1 MGTFGTM
8 ATSTADVAPPVVPP
22 AVPPPAEPHEVEDR
36 IYDSIE
42 LEEMD
47 YVEEDGM
54 YYYQC
59 PCGDMF
65 EISQEDIEKGEDV
78 ARCPS
83 CSLTLK
89 VILPAA
95 GKDAVT
101 TTPAQTTAIAAG

>member
-1 MGTFGTM
+1 MGEGVVEGD
-8 ATSTADVAPPVVPP
+8 DVVRVPVVLGRVEAVVEREKLVDELSPFP
-22 AVPPPAEPHEVEDR
+22 AVADGNRLDRDEAEPHEVEDR

-65 EISQEDIEKGEDV
+65 EISEV
-78 ARCPS
+78 CARAPPPLS
-83 CSLTLK
+83 
-89 VILPAA
+89 
-95 GKDAVT
+95 
-101 TTPAQTTAIAAG
+101 

>member
-1 MGTFGTM
+1 MHACMHANREKFAEGTFATM
-8 ATSTADVAPPVVPP
+8 ATTTADVAPPVVPP

-65 EISQEDIEKGEDV
+65 EISEV
-78 ARCPS
+78 CARAPPPLS
-83 CSLTLK
+83 
-89 VILPAA
+89 
-95 GKDAVT
+95 
-101 TTPAQTTAIAAG
+101 